1 MDGENHIL
9 TIKTHILVRRDTA
22 ENWEKSGR
30 LADGEMGYD
39 TTNNVLKI
47 GNFGSEDNTNSDIVD
62 GGQAST

>member
-1 MDGENHIL
+1 MDGEAHVL

-47 GNFGSEDNTNSDIVD
+47 GNLCSKDNQSSDVVD
-62 GGQAST
+62 GGQASS